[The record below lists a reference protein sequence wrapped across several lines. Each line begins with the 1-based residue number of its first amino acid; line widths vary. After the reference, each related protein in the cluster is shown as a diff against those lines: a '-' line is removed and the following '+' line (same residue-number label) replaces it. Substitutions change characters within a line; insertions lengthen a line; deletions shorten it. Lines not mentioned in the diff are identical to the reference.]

1 MKNKKKLITV
11 IIGLVIL
18 IAGIISAGI
27 YLKTK
32 QQKKTSLINTTSDQ
46 TQTTQNIVEKV
57 GKLAYLPQDEIPVI
71 AIVSDLSKLK
81 DQSFFSNAKA
91 GDIVL
96 FYNNAKKAILYDPN
110 GNKIVEMRPMLFS
123 APPRISTDSGAF
135 FTSPGGEIKSFGS
148 TISSASA
155 KK

>member
-11 IIGLVIL
+11 IIGLAIL

-27 YLKTK
+27 YLETK
-32 QQKKTSLINTTSDQ
+32 QQKKTNLSNATSDQ

-81 DQSFFSNAKA
+81 GQPFFSNAKA

-110 GNKIVEMRPMLFS
+110 DNKIVEMRPMLFS
-123 APPRISTDSGAF
+123 APPRISTDSGTL
-135 FTSPGGEIKSFGS
+135 FTSPLGEIKSFGN
-148 TISSASA
+148 TISTPSA